1 MTQALDRLTLLQTFV
16 RIVDAGSISAA
27 ARDLGLSQP
36 SASRQL
42 AQLEARL
49 NAQLL
54 RRTTHALSLTEA
66 GSALLADARVLLDG
80 WDVLEERHGTA
91 TGQVRGTLSVVA
103 PVALGQTHLVDFVAA
118 FQRDFPVVALNW
130 QLNDEPI
137 RFAEAGCD
145 CWIRVGPV
153 PDERLVVRR
162 LGRVE
167 RLLVASSGLLAEH
180 GVPATP
186 TQAGRL
192 PLLALAPFDGGTVTL
207 SRPGRS
213 PVTLS
218 PEVRVRTNNIF
229 AIKQAALAD
238 LGLAVL
244 PTWLIARELAAGELV
259 AVPAGYRAPSLDLHV
274 AYPSGRHTPLRL
286 RRFLERLAEAVPAI
300 SGIDAVA

>member
-1 MTQALDRLTLLQTFV
+1 MAQPLDRLTLLQTFV
-16 RIVDAGSISAA
+16 RIVDADSISAA

-54 RRTTHALSLTEA
+54 RRTTHQLALTEA

-103 PVALGQTHLVDFVAA
+103 PVALGQTHLVNFVAG
-118 FQRDFPVVALNW
+118 FQREFPEVVLNW

-145 CWIRVGPV
+145 CWIRVGSV

-162 LGRVE
+162 LGSVE
-167 RLLVASSGLLAEH
+167 RLLVASPGLLADA
-180 GVPATP
+180 GTP
-186 TQAGRL
+186 TTAAQVGRL
-192 PLLALAPFDGGTVTL
+192 PLLALAPFDGGTITL
-207 SRPGRS
+207 TRPGR
-213 PVTLS
+213 PATTLS
-218 PEVRVRTNNIF
+218 PDVRVRTNNIF
-229 AIKQAALAD
+229 ALKQAALAD

-244 PTWLIARELAAGELV
+244 PTWLISKELDAGELV

-274 AYPSGRHTPLRL
+274 AYQSGRHTPLRL
-286 RRFLERLAEAVPAI
+286 RRFLERLAAAVPAI
-300 SGIDAVA
+300 SGIDAIS